1 MNEVSKLALEV
12 NNLLLSVLY
21 QTAYYDS
28 FLLTLLSFLCCLK
41 ASLFYVQKKITTF
54 IILVII
60 IIAVVADTEK
70 KIFHIMDSVDAK

>member
-1 MNEVSKLALEV
+1 MSEVSKLALKV

-28 FLLTLLSFLCCLK
+28 FLLTLLIPAALK
-41 ASLFYVQKKITTF
+41 HHFFIWREITF